1 MCRFLRIPDGE
12 NPLDNTGVHP
22 ESYDVTDK
30 LIKRLNLRLNEIK
43 FNLLKEDLKNLAKE
57 LEVGLPTLED
67 IVKELEKPGRDPR
80 EELPSP
86 VFKAGVMEIEDL
98 QVGMVL
104 TGVVRNVVDFGAFV
118 DIGVHQDGLVH
129 ISQLTDSFVKNPLDV
144 VNVGDIVQVTVLS
157 VDVERKRISLSMK
170 KV

>member
-1 MCRFLRIPDGE
+1 M
-12 NPLDNTGVHP
+12 
-22 ESYDVTDK
+22 
-30 LIKRLNLRLNEIK
+30 
-43 FNLLKEDLKNLAKE
+43 
-57 LEVGLPTLED
+57 
-67 IVKELEKPGRDPR
+67 
-80 EELPSP
+80 
-86 VFKAGVMEIEDL
+86 
-98 QVGMVL
+98 
-104 TGVVRNVVDFGAFV
+104 VDFGAFV